1 MDNVIDEKLKKQ
13 EYHKQYYQK
22 NKYKLLDYQ
31 YRRYSKKKEN
41 EVYILNRNEYKKKYY
56 RDNID
61 KIKLDNKTYYKL
73 SIEKYNKEIPKK
85 NIINKN
91 VSPNVIFN

>member
-31 YRRYSKKKEN
+31 LRRYSKKKEN
-41 EVYILNRNEYKKKYY
+41 ELYILNRNEYKKKYY